1 MSLLVCCVSK
11 HWGDSRVLWSWDSKA
26 REEWELAEGGYYGL
40 VWNMGNKEMKS
51 QGTIRPE
58 VSLSL
63 TFMSIGDDI
72 REIYMGSGMI
82 INEKEKEP
90 LKA

>member
-1 MSLLVCCVSK
+1 
-11 HWGDSRVLWSWDSKA
+11 
-26 REEWELAEGGYYGL
+26 
-40 VWNMGNKEMKS
+40 MKS

-58 VSLSL
+58 VRLSL

-72 REIYMGSGMI
+72 QEIYMGSGMI

-90 LKA
+90 FKGFA

>member
-1 MSLLVCCVSK
+1 
-11 HWGDSRVLWSWDSKA
+11 
-26 REEWELAEGGYYGL
+26 
-40 VWNMGNKEMKS
+40 MKS

-58 VSLSL
+58 VRLSL

-72 REIYMGSGMI
+72 QEIYMGSGMI

-90 LKA
+90 FKGFAWGEWSPGLCSRAKTPWPCGSLFRGWR

>member
-1 MSLLVCCVSK
+1 
-11 HWGDSRVLWSWDSKA
+11 
-26 REEWELAEGGYYGL
+26 
-40 VWNMGNKEMKS
+40 MKS